1 MGKRLSV
8 MRYVIFWHYKTTRG
22 DNDNHTPVQFR
33 KLIFSSFFTSSAGNC
48 AADFDDL
55 TAECTDNKKSSTP
68 VLAGKTQPQTNIIK
82 ENAIHALNCQH
93 KCK

>member
-1 MGKRLSV
+1 MWKSLAV
-8 MRYVIFWHYKTTRG
+8 MRYVIFWHYKATRG
-22 DNDNHTPVQFR
+22 NNDNHTPVQFR
-33 KLIFSSFFTSSAGNC
+33 KLFFTSSAGNC

-68 VLAGKTQPQTNIIK
+68 VLAGKTQPQTDIVK
-82 ENAIHALNCQH
+82 ENAIRALNYQH